1 MEEIIYL
8 NNLYDYYKEL
18 LTDKQKEYFEEYYQ
32 NNLTLSEIASN
43 NDVSR
48 NAIHKQ
54 LKETIKILE
63 NYEKKLKIIEKNK
76 TIIEIIKQ
84 TNDKELLEKI
94 ERIIEG

>member
-8 NNLYDYYKEL
+8 NNLYDLYGEL
-18 LTDKQKEYFEEYYQ
+18 LTDKQRDYFEDYYQ

-43 NDVSR
+43 NGVSR

-54 LKETIKILE
+54 VKETVKYLKNYEEKLKLFEKNGKIMEIISEIDDVKLKE
-63 NYEKKLKIIEKNK
+63 KL
-76 TIIEIIKQ
+76 
-84 TNDKELLEKI
+84 